1 MSLYDTDYAQWAQT
15 QAALL
20 AARQWEALDLAN
32 LVEEVDDLSRRER
45 RALESRLL
53 QLLVHLLKWRYQPER
68 RQTGHSWESSIL
80 TQRLRLARRLRESP
94 SLRPQVPALVE
105 DLYPDAVRIAARQT
119 RLPEATFP
127 AACPWSVAQV
137 LEAEFWPEPDRPA

>member
-1 MSLYDTDYAQWAQT
+1 MSLYDTDYAQWAET